1 MICKI
6 VSMVRLKLEELIKK
20 RKLDSVSN
28 RALAKRIGVSHV
40 ALYKMRKGSPYN
52 PTLLM
57 LDMLC
62 VFFKCKVEDLLEYK
76 K

>member
-1 MICKI
+1 
-6 VSMVRLKLEELIKK
+6 MVRLKLEELIKK

-28 RALAKRIGVSHV
+28 RALAKQIGISHV
-40 ALYKMRKGSPYN
+40 ALYKMRKGQSYN

-62 VFFKCKVEDLLEYK
+62 MFFKCNVEDILEYCK
-76 K
+76 QK